1 MWRWKT
7 ENETNDVFLKY
18 QHIKKDRGSV
28 PGELYEELHFVL
40 DSLRLIE
47 KEFLIMCAN
56 LVCDEKADEIFTR
69 VQEFHVAFWK
79 AVNRPMFDSD
89 ILLIC
94 WQRLKKLTR
103 LASVLIFLYMSL
115 DLRDRVR
122 FLC

>member
-1 MWRWKT
+1 MS
-7 ENETNDVFLKY
+7 LKY
-18 QHIKKDRGSV
+18 HHLNKGHGSM
-28 PGELYEELHFVL
+28 PGELYEELHSVL
-40 DSLRLIE
+40 NSLRLIE
-47 KEFLIMCAN
+47 KEFFIMCVN
-56 LVCDEKADEIFTR
+56 VVCDEKVDELFTR
-69 VQEFHVAFWK
+69 VQECHVAFWK
-79 AVNRPMFDSD
+79 AVNRPMFDFD